1 MSELSFEIVGARAE
15 RYAASPTIALRLR
28 VREGS
33 GSEVSCLALRVQV
46 QIEPRRRHYGKPEE
60 ERLVELFGEPAR
72 WGETLRTVVWTHVS
86 IVLPTFTGETE
97 IDLLLPCSYDFD
109 VSANKYLQAL
119 EDGEIPVT
127 LLFSGTIFQRA
138 PAGFSAE
145 MVPWE
150 KEATYRIP
158 VQAFREAIDAHF
170 PNAAWIR
177 VRRDTF
183 DELYRYKT
191 GAMLPGWDD
200 AIASLLDRAKEQL

>member
-1 MSELSFEIVGARAE
+1 MSELSFEIVGVRAE
-15 RYAASPTIALRLR
+15 RYAVAPAVALRLR

-33 GSEVSCLALRVQV
+33 GIEVSCLSLRVQV
-46 QIEPRRRHYGKPEE
+46 QIEPRRRHYEKTEE

-72 WGETLRTVVWTHVS
+72 WGETLRTVLWTHLSVS
-86 IVLPTFTGETE
+86 LPTFTNETE

-119 EDGEIPVT
+119 GDGEIPVA
-127 LLFSGTIFQRA
+127 LLFSGTLFQRA

-150 KEATYRIP
+150 KEAGYQIP
-158 VQAFREAIDAHF
+158 VHVFREAVDAHF
-170 PNAAWIR
+170 PNTAWIR

-191 GAMLPGWDD
+191 GAQLSGWDD
-200 AIASLLDRAKEQL
+200 AVVSLLERAKEPQ